1 MSVCR
6 KSEMDELTPGQAIFR
21 YIVTNP
27 IVYLRATGVVR
38 THCRND
44 EILAV
49 FISIQL
55 VSIIVFGC
63 LADKSYSDET
73 DHCLINDSDACNLGV
88 GVGVVAMLMC
98 LAAYTKDFMYAFIS
112 NHQVS
117 VPCWHPLC
125 FSCGALLHF

>member
-1 MSVCR
+1 M
-6 KSEMDELTPGQAIFR
+6 K
-21 YIVTNP
+21 Y
-27 IVYLRATGVVR
+27 
-38 THCRND
+38 
-44 EILAV
+44 EILFYYFFYFMLNCSLHEKNVAL
-49 FISIQL
+49 FPYQL

-73 DHCLINDSDACNLGV
+73 DHCLIHDSDACNLGV

-117 VPCWHPLC
+117 VSRPPSY
-125 FSCGALLHF
+125 FAVTRI